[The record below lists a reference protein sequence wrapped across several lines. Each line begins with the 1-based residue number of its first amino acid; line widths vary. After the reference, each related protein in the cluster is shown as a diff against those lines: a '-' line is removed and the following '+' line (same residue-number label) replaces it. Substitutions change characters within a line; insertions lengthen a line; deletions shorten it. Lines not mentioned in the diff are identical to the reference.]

1 MLEESSRE
9 ALREALVGTRSP
21 RTEALIL
28 MSALPDEDLPKVIR
42 IMRRMIGFDEAD
54 RH

>member
-9 ALREALVGTRSP
+9 ALREALVGVSSP

-28 MSALPDEDLPKVIR
+28 MSALPDEDLLEI
-42 IMRRMIGFDEAD
+42 IQIIRRMIGLDGPD
-54 RH
+54 VH